1 MDMGFAGWLVA
12 AIAVYLTGLSKAGLG
27 GVFGGLAVPLIAM
40 FVSPRDAAAFMLPI
54 LIAID
59 LFGLRA
65 WKGQASN
72 VDLKHLLP
80 AAAVGIG
87 MGTLI
92 FGVLTESAVKGFVGL
107 IAVTFAT
114 HRLVLRLQ
122 RRFNVKHAT
131 AHSQIQPP
139 RTFWAWL
146 SGGVS
151 GITSTLAHA
160 GSPPIQAYL
169 ITRGLSKETYVATT
183 VYYFTAVNLF
193 KVPFYF
199 SLGLFQQDIFISS
212 LYMLPLVPLGVWSGM
227 RLMKLIPE
235 ALFFSIAT
243 LLLGVSGLKLLIDA
257 WLGV

>member
-1 MDMGFAGWLVA
+1 MDMGVAGWLVA

-65 WKGQASN
+65 WKGQASLF
-72 VDLKHLLP
+72 DLKHLLP
-80 AAAVGIG
+80 AAALGIG
-87 MGTLI
+87 LGTLI
-92 FGVLTESAVKGFVGL
+92 FGVLSENAVKAFVGL
-107 IAVTFAT
+107 IAVTFAL
-114 HRLVLRLQ
+114 HRLVLRIQ
-122 RRFNVKHAT
+122 RHFQAAHA
-131 AHSQIQPP
+131 QPPLVQPP
-139 RTFWAWL
+139 RSLWAWL

-169 ITRGLSKETYVATT
+169 ITRALSKETYVATT

-199 SLGLFQQDIFISS
+199 SLGLFQWDIFVSS
-212 LYMLPLVPLGVWSGM
+212 LYMLPLVPIGVWSGM
-227 RLMKLIPE
+227 RLMKMIPE
-235 ALFFSIAT
+235 ALFFSLAT
-243 LLLGVSGLKLLIDA
+243 LLLGLSGVKLLVDA
-257 WLGV
+257 GIGF